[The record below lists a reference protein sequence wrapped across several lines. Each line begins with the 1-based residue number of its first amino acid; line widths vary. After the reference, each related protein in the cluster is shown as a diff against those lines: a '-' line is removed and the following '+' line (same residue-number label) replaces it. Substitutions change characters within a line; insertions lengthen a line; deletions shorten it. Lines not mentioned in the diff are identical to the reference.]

1 MIMTELKDILMQDTV
16 KAALEYIE
24 TGHVQRLRT
33 NFNKLCKA
41 WHADEFEPDEL
52 SLDVAD
58 IAKRI
63 KEEPDIKHIA
73 AVPAA
78 ERNSLQIEWVVE
90 EFIHKYWLMPLEEIT
105 TKMVDDVLLVADPLS
120 HRHIVAQR
128 VVIESIH
135 ALHTQQ
141 ELHRL
146 DKIMDDLAVNP
157 KFNE

>member
-1 MIMTELKDILMQDTV
+1 MADLKDILRQDCV

-41 WHADEFEPDEL
+41 WHADEFDPDEL

-73 AVPAA
+73 AMPAA
-78 ERNSLQIEWVVE
+78 KRNSLQIEWVVE
-90 EFIHKYWLMPLEEIT
+90 EFIHKYWLIPLEEIT
-105 TKMVDDVLLVADPLS
+105 TKMVADVLLVADPLS
-120 HRHIVAQR
+120 RRHIVAQR
-128 VVIESIH
+128 VVIECIH

-141 ELHRL
+141 ELKRL
-146 DKIMDDLAVNP
+146 DNVMEDLATNP

>member
-1 MIMTELKDILMQDTV
+1 MIMAELKDILMQDTV

-41 WHADEFEPDEL
+41 WHADAFDPDEL
-52 SLDVAD
+52 SLEISD

-105 TKMVDDVLLVADPLS
+105 TKMVADVLLVADPLS
-120 HRHIVAQR
+120 RRHLTAQR
-128 VVIESIH
+128 VVIECIH
-135 ALHTQQ
+135 ALHTEQ
-141 ELHRL
+141 ELKRL
-146 DKIMDDLAVNP
+146 DNIMSDLATNP
-157 KFNE
+157 RFEI